1 MVVMMMV
8 RLLVLVPRGFL
19 FDAESEFFSGIFV
32 DLFRLVSEVVDLERK
47 GLRRQEIRFRLDRLD
62 C

>member
-8 RLLVLVPRGFL
+8 RLLVLVPRGFR

-32 DLFRLVSEVVDLERK
+32 DLFRLVSEVVDLERN
-47 GLRRQEIRFRLDRLD
+47 GLRQEIRFRLDRLD